1 MSRILVVEWRYGK
14 DHWTLIKGQDCSSR
28 SIFSIL
34 IPRTNK
40 RHLMNV
46 KQGEV
51 RGMNAAITILLI
63 FIGFAVYFFYQS
75 EWGKMLFCIIII
87 ALVFTMS
94 LPLIE
99 TYEAT

>member
-1 MSRILVVEWRYGK
+1 
-14 DHWTLIKGQDCSSR
+14 
-28 SIFSIL
+28 
-34 IPRTNK
+34 
-40 RHLMNV
+40 MNV

-75 EWGKMLFCIIII
+75 EWGKMLFCII